1 MNWLIWTSGLTALA
15 AALAAGGAWIW
26 QANRRQAAEARA
38 REAEA
43 RLIERDD
50 AIRLLRGEIADLA
63 DAADQAGKLR
73 SALDTDRGE
82 TRRLRDAAEQAA
94 KLLDAAPFPIWRRDR
109 DGKLTWVNAR
119 SAELAEASPTDT
131 VARGME
137 FTAPRDPETA
147 RALALRAAAAGLPLT
162 EERRFVAEGDRRNY
176 RVTEVPLAD
185 GFLGFGQDITA
196 EADARGQLKRQ
207 TEIHFDVLRSLS
219 TATAIFGTDKRLLLW
234 NRAYARLWDM
244 EESWLEQRPSYGEVL
259 EHLRAARRLPEQI
272 DWQAYKR
279 AQLALF
285 TSVIDQIEELIHL
298 PDGSALRLSVSAYPA
313 GGLLFAYDDVT
324 RQLSLERATNTMIA
338 VQRATLDNLY
348 DAVVVYG
355 PDGRLSLYNRAYAE
369 LWQLDPDWLNRK
381 PHITEILDASRAL
394 LQRGSDW
401 AGLRTRLLAEFAE
414 RKTNQ
419 GRMERGDGRVI
430 DHASVP
436 LPDGAMLL
444 TYMDVTDSIR
454 IERALRDRNE
464 TLERTDRMNAGFI
477 ANITHELRSPLGTLM
492 SMTEVMAQGIL
503 GPMNPRQAEY
513 CADIMENS
521 RHLLRLV
528 DDIIVI
534 ARIQVGQMDLE
545 PELYP
550 RAAIWRDDMNG
561 WADIAE
567 RRSLRLEL
575 PATDGDCGNGQGD
588 AMRLRQALGNV
599 MGAALAGTPQG
610 GLVRLTAQADTDDA
624 LLLKVESHSGG
635 LAPIRPTRIFADLAT
650 ATEQRRANADLSL
663 LVARGL
669 IELHGGSVQAREADG
684 VQSAIIR
691 LPRDGMVAIA
701 APSGR

>member
-1 MNWLIWTSGLTALA
+1 VNWLIGILGLA
-15 AALAAGGAWIW
+15 AFTGGVAFLW
-26 QANRRQAAEARA
+26 QASRRQAAEARA
-38 REAEA
+38 HEAEA
-43 RLIERDD
+43 RLLERDD

-63 DAADQAGKLR
+63 DAADQAGTLR
-73 SALDTDRGE
+73 AALDTDRGE
-82 TRRLRDAAEQAA
+82 SRRLRDAAEQAA
-94 KLLDAAPFPIWRRDR
+94 KLLDAAPFPIWRRDQ
-109 DGKLTWVNAR
+109 DGKLIWVNAR
-119 SAELAEASPTDT
+119 SAQLAEASPADT
-131 VARGME
+131 VARGIE
-137 FTAPRDPETA
+137 FTAPREPETA
-147 RALALRAAAAGLPLT
+147 RALALRAAAAGQALT
-162 EERRFVAEGDRRNY
+162 EDRRFVAEGDRRNY
-176 RVTEVPLAD
+176 RVTEVPLQD

-279 AQLALF
+279 SQLALF

-369 LWQLDPDWLNRK
+369 LWQFDPDWLNRK
-381 PHITEILDASRAL
+381 PHITEILDTSRAL
-394 LQRGSDW
+394 LLRGGDW
-401 AGLRTRLLAEFAE
+401 AALRARLLAEFAE

-436 LPDGAMLL
+436 LPDGSMLL

-550 RAAIWRDDMNG
+550 RNAIWRDDMPG

-567 RRSLRLEL
+567 RRGLRLEL
-575 PATDGDCGNGQGD
+575 PSPDADFGNGQGD

-599 MGAALAGTPQG
+599 MNATLAGTPQG
-610 GLVRLTAQADTDDA
+610 GLVRLRAATDAEDA
-624 LLLKVESHSGG
+624 LLLIVESHSGG
-635 LAPIRPTRIFADLAT
+635 LAPIRPTRIFADLA
-650 ATEQRRANADLSL
+650 AAGQRRANADLSL

-669 IELHGGSVQAREADG
+669 IELHGGSAQAEEADG
-684 VQSAIIR
+684 VQRVTIR
-691 LPRDGMVAIA
+691 LPHDGVAATAMPI
-701 APSGR
+701 SR

>member
-1 MNWLIWTSGLTALA
+1 MNWLIGILGLA
-15 AALAAGGAWIW
+15 AFLGGGGFIW
-26 QANRRQAAEARA
+26 QASRRQAAEAHA
-38 REAEA
+38 RETEA

-73 SALDTDRGE
+73 AALDTDRGE
-82 TRRLRDAAEQAA
+82 SRRLRDAAEQAA
-94 KLLDAAPFPIWRRDR
+94 KLLDAAPFPIWRRDA
-109 DGKLTWVNAR
+109 DGKLIWVNAR
-119 SAELAEASPTDT
+119 SAELAEASPADT
-131 VARGME
+131 VARGIE

-147 RALALRAAAAGLPLT
+147 RALALRAAAARQALT

-176 RVTEVPLAD
+176 RVTEVPLPD

-234 NRAYARLWDM
+234 NRAYARLWDL

-259 EHLRAARRLPEQI
+259 EHLRAQRRLPEQI

-279 AQLALF
+279 SQQALF

-355 PDGRLSLYNRAYAE
+355 PDGKLSLYNRAYAE

-381 PHITEILDASRAL
+381 PHITEILDASRDL
-394 LQRGSDW
+394 LLRGGDW
-401 AGLRTRLLAEFAE
+401 AALRTRLLAEFAE
-414 RKTNQ
+414 RKTGQ

-436 LPDGAMLL
+436 LPDGSMLL

-477 ANITHELRSPLGTLM
+477 ANITHELRSPLGTLI
-492 SMTEVMAQGIL
+492 SMTEVLSQGIL

-550 RAAIWRDDMNG
+550 RNAIWRDDMPG
-561 WADIAE
+561 WTDIAE
-567 RRSLRLEL
+567 RRGLRLEL
-575 PATDGDCGNGQGD
+575 PAADGDCGNGQGD
-588 AMRLRQALGNV
+588 ALRLRQALGNV
-599 MGAALAGTPQG
+599 MNAALAGTPQG
-610 GLVRLTAQADTDDA
+610 GLVRLTAQADAEDA
-624 LLLKVESHSGG
+624 LLLQVESHSGG
-635 LAPIRPTRIFADLAT
+635 LAPIRPTRIFADLAA

-669 IELHGGSVQAREADG
+669 IELHGGSLRANEADG
-684 VQSAIIR
+684 VQGVTIQ
-691 LPRDGMVAIA
+691 LPRDGVAAIA
-701 APSGR
+701 APAGR